1 MSRNGR
7 TMVPGELRPM
17 ASNIEPNA
25 AGGSFRIARLTAK
38 RGQIHD
44 LLAIPSKQASSD
56 STMFMSNPFAE
67 LSASVPPAVMQT
79 YVVVMALMVV
89 GGTLFDICATYFF
102 NSWRNSTNK
111 AKQQVG
117 GGEM

>member
-1 MSRNGR
+1 RDYSACCTLLAVLLEMSRNGR

-17 ASNIEPNA
+17 ASNIAPKA

-44 LLAIPSKQASSD
+44 PPAIPSKQASSD

-67 LSASVPPAVMQT
+67 LS
-79 YVVVMALMVV
+79 
-89 GGTLFDICATYFF
+89 G
-102 NSWRNSTNK
+102 
-111 AKQQVG
+111 VG
-117 GGEM
+117 GGRRHGDIRCRDGLVGRRWDAFRHRA